1 MTDMNIALW
10 CAQILLAVV
19 FTTSGIQKSL
29 LPKDVLVAKGQTG
42 VQFFPTPAIRLIAAS
57 ELLGVLGLILPRLT
71 GIAPILTAFA
81 AVGLAIVMIGAM
93 TTHIKL
99 REPKNIAIT
108 IVIFLVCVFVAVGRF
123 AG

>member
-1 MTDMNIALW
+1 MNVALW

-19 FTTSGIQKSL
+19 FTTSGTMKSI
-29 LPKDVLVAKGQTG
+29 LPKDDLVARGQTG

-57 ELLGVLGLILPRLT
+57 ELLGVLGLILPQLT
-71 GIAPILTAFA
+71 GIAPILTPLA
-81 AVGLAIVMIGAM
+81 AVGLAIVMLGAM
-93 TTHIKL
+93 VTHILL

-108 IVIFLVCVFVAVGRF
+108 IAIFLVCVFVAVGRF

>member
-1 MTDMNIALW
+1 MNVALW

-19 FTTSGIQKSL
+19 FTTSGIMKST
-29 LPKDVLVAKGQTG
+29 LPKDDLVAKGQTG

-71 GIAPILTAFA
+71 GIAEVLTPVA
-81 AVGLAIVMIGAM
+81 AIGLAIVMLGAM
-93 TTHIKL
+93 VTHIML

-108 IVIFLVCVFVAVGRF
+108 ITILGVCIFVAVGRF
-123 AG
+123 IG

>member
-1 MTDMNIALW
+1 MNTALW

-19 FTTSGIQKSL
+19 FTTSGIMKSL
-29 LPKDVLVAKGQTG
+29 LPKDDLVARGQTG

-57 ELLGVLGLILPRLT
+57 ELLGALGLILPRLT
-71 GIAPILTAFA
+71 GIAPILTAVA
-81 AVGLAIVMIGAM
+81 AVGLAIVILGAM

-108 IVIFLVCVFVAVGRF
+108 IVIFVVCVFVAVGRF